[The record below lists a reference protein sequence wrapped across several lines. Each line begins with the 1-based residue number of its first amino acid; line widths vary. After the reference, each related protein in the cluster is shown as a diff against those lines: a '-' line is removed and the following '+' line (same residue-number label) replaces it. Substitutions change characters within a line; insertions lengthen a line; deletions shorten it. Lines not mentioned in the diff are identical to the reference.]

1 LNYHNFSLFS
11 AAHCFHGKDLI
22 VKQADKTVALLGAQ
36 QLDNLNEIGRVT
48 VEVNKILVHSKWNPQ
63 VERFNGDIAV
73 LILEQDVIFSTYI
86 QPVCLPTYGHK
97 IKDLKDGVIVGFG
110 KSESSV
116 SHANVPSKAS
126 TPIQDSGKCFSKF
139 PTLAG
144 ISAYKTFCG
153 GNANGTGSCTGDS
166 GGGLTVVSN
175 GRHFLRGIVSA
186 SLYANKYGC
195 DVDSYAIFTDMRFY
209 ISFVRDAE

>member
-1 LNYHNFSLFS
+1 M
-11 AAHCFHGKDLI
+11 
-22 VKQADKTVALLGAQ
+22 VLLGAQ
-36 QLDNLNEIGRVT
+36 HLDKLNEIGQVT
-48 VEVNKILVHSKWNPQ
+48 VEVNKILVHSTWNPQ
-63 VERFNGDIAV
+63 VERYNADIAV
-73 LILEQDVIFSTYI
+73 LILEQDVIFSSYI
-86 QPVCLPTYGHK
+86 QPVCLPKYGNK
-97 IKDLKDGVIVGFG
+97 MKNLNDGVIVGFG

-126 TPIQDSGKCFSKF
+126 TPIQDSGNCFSKF

-144 ISAYKTFCG
+144 ISAHKTFCG
-153 GNANGTGSCTGDS
+153 GNANGTGACTGDS

-209 ISFVRDAE
+209 IAYVRDAK